1 MKDLGEAMEYSAWWI
16 GVADLWDKEYHQPYN
31 ADRRNR
37 EGPKLSETAFGSK
50 LVTNNKAI

>member
-1 MKDLGEAMEYSAWWI
+1 MEYSAWWI

-37 EGPKLSETAFGSK
+37 EGPKLSETAFSHDDGSDIYDLK
-50 LVTNNKAI
+50 K